1 MQVYLYALP
10 PKWQCVIRV
19 VVTLN
24 ISCSYNSY
32 IFYTNAFISLLVIHK
47 YLIILK
53 IIKIKRFGICKIII
67 LLARVYQFSI
77 ECTLGDIFDNLKY
90 SYTFSI
96 SVNRGAIIF
105 IAERYK
111 QAGSEPSY

>member
-10 PKWQCVIRV
+10 PKWQCVI

-77 ECTLGDIFDNLKY
+77 ERTLGDIFDNLKY

-96 SVNRGAIIF
+96 SINRGAIIF

>member
-10 PKWQCVIRV
+10 PKWQCVI

-24 ISCSYNSY
+24 ILCLYNSY

-53 IIKIKRFGICKIII
+53 IIKIKKRFGICKIII
-67 LLARVYQFSI
+67 LLGVYQFSI
-77 ECTLGDIFDNLKY
+77 ERTLGDIFDNLKY

-96 SVNRGAIIF
+96 SINRGAIIF
-105 IAERYK
+105 IGERYK